1 MAKQITS
8 KKVRKENFE
17 IKWIFSTAILITLFI
32 NPKLTDPFNA
42 PKMYL
47 LMLSSV
53 AIASFLI
60 FQTTN
65 KTHLILKSPLTP
77 ILIIFILILAIQV
90 ALTDLKYAAIFGD
103 NLRQLGFLTYF
114 GFAIFMLASIK
125 FFRFESRLLLYNSIF
140 VSSAFYIVYGIMQ
153 YTGNDPFNWVN
164 QYNPIIGTLGNPNY
178 SSALMAVLAT
188 LCFSFFFDQDLTK
201 VKRTL
206 FVLAFS
212 LLAIVIVLT
221 DASQGL
227 LSMVA
232 GVGLFSAVKLFKL
245 RPSFG
250 IASFVI
256 LVTGALFVLAGIL
269 QSGPL
274 ERFLYKPSVTL
285 RGYYWRSGLEMLQ
298 NNLLTGVGIE
308 RFGVNFRQS
317 VDPEF
322 PIKFGYEL
330 MTNNAHNVPIQLFA
344 TGGIFLG
351 LAYLAVLFT
360 VLFYGLLGV
369 RKLSGSRLNLLIGI
383 FSAWIAY
390 QLQSVVSIDNIGL
403 TIWGWVLGGTI
414 VGLVTSSMHGE
425 SAIDSNKSSHLVR
438 KKSGAS
444 FQPLVTGVLLI
455 SCLILVLRL
464 TQSESVMFKNR
475 TQFNQASTQGQG
487 TLPAD
492 LSSVIDDPLA
502 QPYYKIEA
510 ADMFFMLGDNQAAIT
525 AAEKVVEYDPIN
537 STYLGVL
544 ATMYEAVGRFDEAIN
559 QRVTLS
565 RYDPNNARNYLQ
577 LIKLYKQVGDLANA
591 KLMLDKIVLLTP
603 GSEVADLARRELQ

>member
-17 IKWIFSTAILITLFI
+17 IKWIFSTAILITLLI
-32 NPKLTDPFNA
+32 NPELTDPFNA

-47 LMLSSV
+47 LMLSGV
-53 AIASFLI
+53 VIASFLI

-77 ILIIFILILAIQV
+77 ILIIFIVILAIQV
-90 ALTDLKYAAIFGD
+90 ILTDLKYAAIFGD
-103 NLRQLGFLTYF
+103 NLRQLGFITYF
-114 GFAIFMLASIK
+114 GFAIFMLAAMK
-125 FFRFESRLLLYNSIF
+125 FFKFEDRLLLYNSIF
-140 VSSAFYIVYGIMQ
+140 VLSTFYIVYGIMQ

-178 SSALMAVLAT
+178 SSALMAILAT
-188 LCFSFFFDQDLTK
+188 LCFSFFFDRDQTRA
-201 VKRTL
+201 KRAL
-206 FVLAFS
+206 FISVFF
-212 LLAIVIVLT
+212 LLAIVILLT
-221 DASQGL
+221 NASQGL

-245 RPSFG
+245 RLGFG

-256 LVTGALFVLAGIL
+256 LVTGAAFVLAGIL

-298 NNLLTGVGIE
+298 NNLITGVGIE

-390 QLQSVVSIDNIGL
+390 QLQSLVSIDNIGL

-464 TQSESVMFKNR
+464 TQSESVMFNNR
-475 TQFNQASTQGQG
+475 TQFNQARTQGQG
-487 TLPAD
+487 TLQAD
-492 LSSVIDDPLA
+492 LSSVISDPLA

-525 AAEKVVEYDPIN
+525 AAEKVVKYDPIN

-591 KLMLDKIVLLTP
+591 TRMLDKIVLLTP